1 MIAKPSDM
9 TPGVDLTYE
18 KGAGP
23 VRVRRPTY
31 ADLLAP
37 CNRACPAGEEIQA
50 WLAKDYAY
58 NELRYRA
65 LATMRPDEA
74 EGLLRQAQAEV
85 IEKYRTYE
93 ELSTLDLG
101 PNAAQLTAAVA
112 ET

>member
-23 VRVRRPTY
+23 VRVRRPT
-31 ADLLAP
+31 
-37 CNRACPAGEEIQA
+37 CPAGEEIQA